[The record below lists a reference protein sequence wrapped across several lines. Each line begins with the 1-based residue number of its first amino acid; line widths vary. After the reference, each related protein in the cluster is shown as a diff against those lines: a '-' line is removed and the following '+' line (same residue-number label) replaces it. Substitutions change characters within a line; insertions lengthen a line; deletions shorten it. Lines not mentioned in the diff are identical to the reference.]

1 MRLSLQKTQTTIVP
15 TMTGADKEETKTMLK
30 KEDNQTKSI
39 AVEGGK
45 QSELKLATGNAMR
58 DGIRKKL
65 ADLMI
70 QEESDENQIYLG
82 TKVAYEIEN

>member
-1 MRLSLQKTQTTIVP
+1 
-15 TMTGADKEETKTMLK
+15 
-30 KEDNQTKSI
+30 
-39 AVEGGK
+39 
-45 QSELKLATGNAMR
+45 MR

-70 QEESDENQIYLG
+70 QEESDENLIYLG